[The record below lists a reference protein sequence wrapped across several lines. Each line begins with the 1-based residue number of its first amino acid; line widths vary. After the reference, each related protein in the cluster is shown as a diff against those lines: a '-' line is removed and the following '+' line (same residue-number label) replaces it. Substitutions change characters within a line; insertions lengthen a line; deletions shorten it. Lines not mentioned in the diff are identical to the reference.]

1 MVSRGIREFVGRDWA
16 LARRSKEIYWRDRIA
31 RLGPVEAFRIADEL
45 RREVLVL
52 NPMWPDAEQRR
63 LDVASHVRVAELFRR
78 AGPARG
84 H

>member
-1 MVSRGIREFVGRDWA
+1 MVSRGIREFVARDWA
-16 LARRSKEIYWRDRIA
+16 LARRSKEIYWRDRIV
-31 RLGPVEAFRIADEL
+31 RLGAAEAFRIADEL

-52 NPMWPDAEQRR
+52 NPTWPDAEQRR
-63 LDVASHVRVAELFRR
+63 LDVASHVRVAELLRR

>member
-1 MVSRGIREFVGRDWA
+1 MVSRGIREFVSRDWA
-16 LARRSKEIYWRDRIA
+16 LARHSKDIYWRDRIV
-31 RLGPVEAFRIADEL
+31 RLGPAEAFRIAHEL

-52 NPMWPDAEQRR
+52 NPAWPDAEQRR

-78 AGPARG
+78 AGPTRS